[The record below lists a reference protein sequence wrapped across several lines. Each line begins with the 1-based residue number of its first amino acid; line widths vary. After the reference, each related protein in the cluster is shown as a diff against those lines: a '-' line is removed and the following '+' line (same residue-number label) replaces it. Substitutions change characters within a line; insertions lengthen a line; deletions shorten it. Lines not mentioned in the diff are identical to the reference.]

1 MLFNCIYSIFTKNKD
16 KNTDTQNDNKYQSFS
31 SITSTRTTNDLRRS
45 LIKHQTIYNVDH
57 K

>member
-1 MLFNCIYSIFTKNKD
+1 MLFNCIYSIFTK
-16 KNTDTQNDNKYQSFS
+16 NKYQSFS